1 MGVSKIHPIRFTL
14 SKVLN
19 YIMNPSKTEDG
30 KLLSAFQCTPDA
42 SAAEAEFK
50 MTAQLAEKMNREK
63 TKFSLSEKKNILA
76 YHMIQ
81 SFDADDNLTPEQVH
95 EIGRE
100 WAEEVL
106 GGKFEYVIATHT
118 DTNNLHNHIIF
129 NAVSVE
135 DWNKWHMRHEGE
147 FVQQKNDVVRRRHG
161 LNITQAKQNERTKN
175 PKYHQSFRQQIRKS
189 INECIRE
196 SDNFEEFKQHL
207 ADHGVE
213 IKEGKYLSFRVEGQ
227 QRFTRDRS
235 LGDKFSRDAIEK
247 RIEKQHAYRNRVA
260 KMARSTKL
268 AATKELANTLLLM
281 RHENIQQFS
290 DFDSRMEALQH
301 DVLDCRMTMS
311 TLKDK
316 AHQHRQAV
324 QLIKLYNKLKPIA
337 EESEKK
343 SRVGFQKKRFD
354 KQHEK
359 ELQTF
364 EIAKAKLKQLG
375 LRTDISDKKL
385 ENMLENKEGE
395 IKQLE
400 ELIDQIAKRA
410 ANLAKAK
417 DVVARIEHGERFVF
431 ARDSLKY
438 EQDVKQEEKKKQQR
452 QEGQEL

>member
-14 SKVLN
+14 SKALN
-19 YIMNPSKTEDG
+19 YIMNPAKTEDG

-81 SFDADDNLTPEQVH
+81 SFDVDDNLTPEQVH
-95 EIGRE
+95 EIGKE

-129 NAVSVE
+129 NAVSIE
-135 DWNKWHMRHEGE
+135 DLSKWHTWNDAKLLRD
-147 FVQQKNDVVRRRHG
+147 KNDLVRRRHG

-281 RHENIQQFS
+281 RHEHIQQFS

-301 DVLDCRMTMS
+301 DVLDCRTTMS

-324 QLIKLYNKLKPIA
+324 QLIQLYNKLKPIA

-395 IKQLE
+395 IKRLE

-410 ANLAKAK
+410 ADLEKAK
-417 DVVARIEHGERFVF
+417 DVVTRIEHGERFVF
-431 ARDSLKY
+431 ARDSSKH
-438 EQDVKQEEKKKQQR
+438 EQNVKQEEKKKQQR

>member
-1 MGVSKIHPIRFTL
+1 
-14 SKVLN
+14 
-19 YIMNPSKTEDG
+19 MNPAKTEDG
-30 KLLSAFQCTPDA
+30 KLVSTFQCTPDA
-42 SAAEAEFK
+42 VIAAKEFQTTAE
-50 MTAQLAEKMNREK
+50 LADSIKNEKQKYSQSGRR
-63 TKFSLSEKKNILA
+63 SILA

-81 SFDADDNLTPEQVH
+81 SFDIDDNLTPEQVH
-95 EIGRE
+95 EIGKE

-129 NAVSVE
+129 NSVSVE

-161 LNITQAKQNERTKN
+161 LNITQVKQSERTKN
-175 PKYHQSFRQQIRKS
+175 PKYHQSFRQQVRKS

-196 SDNFEEFKQHL
+196 SDSFEEFKQHL
-207 ADHGVE
+207 ADRGVE
-213 IKEGKYLSFRVEGQ
+213 MKEGKYLSFRVEGQ

-235 LGDKFSRDAIEK
+235 LGDKFSRAAIEK

-301 DVLDCRMTMS
+301 DILDCRTTIS

-316 AHQHRQAV
+316 VHQHRQAV
-324 QLIKLYNKLKPIA
+324 QLIQLYNRLKPIA

-385 ENMLENKEGE
+385 ENMLEDKEGE

-417 DVVARIEHGERFVF
+417 DVVIRIEHGERFVF
-431 ARDSLKY
+431 ARDSSKY

>member
-1 MGVSKIHPIRFTL
+1 
-14 SKVLN
+14 
-19 YIMNPSKTEDG
+19 MNPAKTEDG
-30 KLLSAFQCTPDA
+30 KLVSAFQCTPDA
-42 SAAEAEFK
+42 VIAAKEFQTTAE
-50 MTAQLAEKMNREK
+50 LADSIKNEKQKYSQSGRRA
-63 TKFSLSEKKNILA
+63 ILA

-81 SFDADDNLTPEQVH
+81 SFDVDDNLTPEQVH
-95 EIGRE
+95 EIGKE

-147 FVQQKNDVVRRRHG
+147 FIQQKNDVVRRRHG

-207 ADHGVE
+207 ADRGVE
-213 IKEGKYLSFRVEGQ
+213 MKEGKYLSFRVEGQ

-235 LGDKFSRDAIEK
+235 LGDKFSRAAIEK

-290 DFDSRMEALQH
+290 DFDSRMETLKH
-301 DVLDCRMTMS
+301 DVLDCRTTMS

-324 QLIKLYNKLKPIA
+324 KLIQLYNRLKPIA

-364 EIAKAKLKQLG
+364 EIAKAKLKQFG

-400 ELIDQIAKRA
+400 ELVDQIAKRA
-410 ANLAKAK
+410 ADLAKAK
-417 DVVARIEHGERFVF
+417 DVVTRIEHGERFVF
-431 ARDSLKY
+431 ARDSSKY

>member
-1 MGVSKIHPIRFTL
+1 
-14 SKVLN
+14 
-19 YIMNPSKTEDG
+19 MNPAKTEDG
-30 KLLSAFQCTPDA
+30 KLVSAFQCTPDA
-42 SAAEAEFK
+42 VIAAKEFQTTAE
-50 MTAQLAEKMNREK
+50 LADSIKNEKQKYSQSGRR
-63 TKFSLSEKKNILA
+63 SILA

-81 SFDADDNLTPEQVH
+81 SFDVDDNLTPEQVH
-95 EIGRE
+95 EIGKE

-118 DTNNLHNHIIF
+118 DTSNLHNHIIF
-129 NAVSVE
+129 NSVSVE

-161 LNITQAKQNERTKN
+161 LNITQAKQNKRTKN
-175 PKYHQSFRQQIRKS
+175 PKYHQSFRQQIRKN

-196 SDNFEEFKQHL
+196 SDSFEEFKQHL
-207 ADHGVE
+207 ADRGVE
-213 IKEGKYLSFRVEGQ
+213 MKEGKYLSFRVEGQ

-301 DVLDCRMTMS
+301 DVLDCRTTMS

-324 QLIKLYNKLKPIA
+324 QLIQLYNRLKPIA

-417 DVVARIEHGERFVF
+417 DVVTRIEHGERFVF
-431 ARDSLKY
+431 ARDSSKY

>member
-1 MGVSKIHPIRFTL
+1 
-14 SKVLN
+14 
-19 YIMNPSKTEDG
+19 MNPAKTEDG
-30 KLLSAFQCTPDA
+30 KLVSAFQCTPDA
-42 SAAEAEFK
+42 VIAAKEFQTTAE
-50 MTAQLAEKMNREK
+50 LADSIKNEKQKYSQSGRRA
-63 TKFSLSEKKNILA
+63 ILA

-81 SFDADDNLTPEQVH
+81 SFDVDDNLTPEQVH
-95 EIGRE
+95 EIGKE

-135 DWNKWHMRHEGE
+135 DLNKWHMRHEGE
-147 FVQQKNDVVRRRHG
+147 FIQQKNDVVRRRHG
-161 LNITQAKQNERTKN
+161 LNITQAKQNERAKN
-175 PKYHQSFRQQIRKS
+175 PKHHQSFRQQIRKS
-189 INECIRE
+189 INKCIRE
-196 SDNFEEFKQHL
+196 SDSFEEFKQHL

-213 IKEGKYLSFRVEGQ
+213 MKEGKYLSFRVEGQ

-301 DVLDCRMTMS
+301 DVLDCRTTMS

-324 QLIKLYNKLKPIA
+324 QMIQLYNRLKPIA

-400 ELIDQIAKRA
+400 DLIDQIAKRA
-410 ANLAKAK
+410 AELAKAK
-417 DVVARIEHGERFVF
+417 DVVTRIEHGERFVF
-431 ARDSLKY
+431 ARDSSKY

>member
-1 MGVSKIHPIRFTL
+1 
-14 SKVLN
+14 
-19 YIMNPSKTEDG
+19 MNPAKTEDG
-30 KLLSAFQCTPDA
+30 KLVSAFQCTPDA
-42 SAAEAEFK
+42 VIAAKEFQTTAE
-50 MTAQLAEKMNREK
+50 LAESIKNEK
-63 TKFSLSEKKNILA
+63 QKYSQSGRRSILA

-81 SFDADDNLTPEQVH
+81 SFDVDDNLTPEQVH
-95 EIGRE
+95 EIGKE

-129 NAVSVE
+129 NSVSVE
-135 DWNKWHMRHEGE
+135 NWNKWHMRHEGE

-301 DVLDCRMTMS
+301 DVLDCRTTMS

-316 AHQHRQAV
+316 VHQHRQAV
-324 QLIKLYNKLKPIA
+324 QLIQLYNNLKPIA

-417 DVVARIEHGERFVF
+417 DVVTRIEHGERFVF
-431 ARDSLKY
+431 ARDSSKY

>member
-1 MGVSKIHPIRFTL
+1 
-14 SKVLN
+14 
-19 YIMNPSKTEDG
+19 MNPAKTEDG
-30 KLLSAFQCTPDA
+30 KLVSAFQCTPEA
-42 SAAEAEFK
+42 VIAAKEFQTTAE
-50 MTAQLAEKMNREK
+50 LADSIKNEKQKYSQSGRRA
-63 TKFSLSEKKNILA
+63 ILA

-81 SFDADDNLTPEQVH
+81 SFDVDDNLTPEQVH
-95 EIGRE
+95 EIGKE

-147 FVQQKNDVVRRRHG
+147 FIQQKNDVVRRRHG

-207 ADHGVE
+207 ADRGVE
-213 IKEGKYLSFRVEGQ
+213 MKEGKYLSFRVEGQ

-235 LGDKFSRDAIEK
+235 LGDKFSRAAIEK

-290 DFDSRMEALQH
+290 DFDSRMETLKH
-301 DVLDCRMTMS
+301 DVLDCRTTMS

-324 QLIKLYNKLKPIA
+324 KLIQLYNRLKPIA

-400 ELIDQIAKRA
+400 ELVDQIAKRA
-410 ANLAKAK
+410 ADLAKAK
-417 DVVARIEHGERFVF
+417 DVVTRIEHGERFVF
-431 ARDSLKY
+431 ARDSSKY
-438 EQDVKQEEKKKQQR
+438 EQDVTQEEKKKQQR

>member
-1 MGVSKIHPIRFTL
+1 
-14 SKVLN
+14 
-19 YIMNPSKTEDG
+19 MNPAKTEDG
-30 KLLSAFQCTPDA
+30 KLVSAFQCTPDA
-42 SAAEAEFK
+42 VIAAKEFQTTAE
-50 MTAQLAEKMNREK
+50 LADSIKNEKQKYSQSGRR
-63 TKFSLSEKKNILA
+63 SILA

-81 SFDADDNLTPEQVH
+81 SFDVDDNLTPEQAH
-95 EIGRE
+95 EIGKE

-129 NAVSVE
+129 NSVSVE

-161 LNITQAKQNERTKN
+161 LNITQAKRNERAKN
-175 PKYHQSFRQQIRKS
+175 PKHHQSFRQQIRKS

-196 SDNFEEFKQHL
+196 SDSFEEFKQHL
-207 ADHGVE
+207 AEHGVE
-213 IKEGKYLSFRVEGQ
+213 MKEGKYLSFRVEGQ

-235 LGDKFSRDAIEK
+235 LGDKFSRDTIEK

-290 DFDSRMEALQH
+290 DFDSRMETLKH
-301 DVLDCRMTMS
+301 DVLDCRTTMS

-324 QLIKLYNKLKPIA
+324 QLIQLYNRLKPIA

-410 ANLAKAK
+410 ADLAKAK
-417 DVVARIEHGERFVF
+417 DVVTRIERGERFVF
-431 ARDSLKY
+431 ARDSSKY
-438 EQDVKQEEKKKQQR
+438 EQDVKQEEKKKRQR

>member
-1 MGVSKIHPIRFTL
+1 
-14 SKVLN
+14 
-19 YIMNPSKTEDG
+19 MNPAKTEDG
-30 KLLSAFQCTPDA
+30 KLVSAFQCTPDA
-42 SAAEAEFK
+42 VIAAKEFQTTAE
-50 MTAQLAEKMNREK
+50 LADSIKNEKQKYSQSGRR
-63 TKFSLSEKKNILA
+63 SILA

-81 SFDADDNLTPEQVH
+81 SFDVDDNLTPEQVH
-95 EIGRE
+95 EIGKE

-129 NAVSVE
+129 NSVSVE

-235 LGDKFSRDAIEK
+235 LGDKFSRAAIEK

-301 DVLDCRMTMS
+301 DVLDCRTTMS

-324 QLIKLYNKLKPIA
+324 QLIQLYNRLKPIA

-385 ENMLENKEGE
+385 ENMLENREGE

-417 DVVARIEHGERFVF
+417 DVVTRIEHGERFVF
-431 ARDSLKY
+431 ARDSSKY

>member
-1 MGVSKIHPIRFTL
+1 
-14 SKVLN
+14 
-19 YIMNPSKTEDG
+19 MNPAKTEDG
-30 KLLSAFQCTPDA
+30 KLVSAFQCTPDA
-42 SAAEAEFK
+42 VIAAKEFQTTAE
-50 MTAQLAEKMNREK
+50 LAESIKNEK
-63 TKFSLSEKKNILA
+63 QKYSQSGRRSILA

-81 SFDADDNLTPEQVH
+81 SFDVDDNLTPEQVH
-95 EIGRE
+95 EIGKE

-129 NAVSVE
+129 NSVSVE
-135 DWNKWHMRHEGE
+135 NWNKWHMRHEGE

-301 DVLDCRMTMS
+301 DVLDCRTTMS

-316 AHQHRQAV
+316 VHQHRQAV
-324 QLIKLYNKLKPIA
+324 QLIQLYNNLKPIA

-417 DVVARIEHGERFVF
+417 DVVTRIEHGERFVF
-431 ARDSLKY
+431 SRDSSKY

>member
-1 MGVSKIHPIRFTL
+1 MGVSKIHSIRFTL
-14 SKVLN
+14 SKALN

-81 SFDADDNLTPEQVH
+81 SFDVDDNLTPEQVH
-95 EIGRE
+95 EIGKE

-129 NAVSVE
+129 NAVSIE
-135 DWNKWHMRHEGE
+135 DLSKWHTWNDAKLLRD
-147 FVQQKNDVVRRRHG
+147 KNDLVRRRHG

-301 DVLDCRMTMS
+301 DVLDYRMTMS

-316 AHQHRQAV
+316 AYQQRQAV
-324 QLIKLYNKLKPIA
+324 QLIQLYNKLKPIA

-400 ELIDQIAKRA
+400 KLIEQIAKRA
-410 ANLAKAK
+410 AELEKAK
-417 DVVARIEHGERFVF
+417 DVVIQIEHGERFVF
-431 ARDSLKY
+431 ARDSSKY

>member
-1 MGVSKIHPIRFTL
+1 
-14 SKVLN
+14 
-19 YIMNPSKTEDG
+19 MNPAKTEDG
-30 KLLSAFQCTPDA
+30 KLVSDFQCTPDA
-42 SAAEAEFK
+42 VIAAKEFQTTAE
-50 MTAQLAEKMNREK
+50 LADSIKNEKQKYSQSGRK
-63 TKFSLSEKKNILA
+63 AILA

-81 SFDADDNLTPEQVH
+81 SFDVNDNLTPEQVH
-95 EIGRE
+95 EIGKE

>member
-1 MGVSKIHPIRFTL
+1 
-14 SKVLN
+14 
-19 YIMNPSKTEDG
+19 MNPAKTEDG
-30 KLLSAFQCTPDA
+30 KLVSAFQCTPDA
-42 SAAEAEFK
+42 VIAAKEFQTTAE
-50 MTAQLAEKMNREK
+50 LADSIKNEKQKYSQSGRK
-63 TKFSLSEKKNILA
+63 AILA

-81 SFDADDNLTPEQVH
+81 SFDVNDNLTPEQVH
-95 EIGRE
+95 EIGKE

-161 LNITQAKQNERTKN
+161 LNITQAKQNKRTKN

-196 SDNFEEFKQHL
+196 SDSFEEFKQHL
-207 ADHGVE
+207 ADRGVE

-227 QRFTRDRS
+227 QRFTRDKS

-247 RIEKQHAYRNRVA
+247 RIEKQYAYRNRVA

-400 ELIDQIAKRA
+400 ELIDRIAKCA

-431 ARDSLKY
+431 ARDSSKY

-452 QEGQEL
+452 REGQEL

>member
-1 MGVSKIHPIRFTL
+1 
-14 SKVLN
+14 
-19 YIMNPSKTEDG
+19 MNPAKTEDG
-30 KLLSAFQCTPDA
+30 KLVSAFQCTPDA
-42 SAAEAEFK
+42 VIAAKEFQTTAE
-50 MTAQLAEKMNREK
+50 LAESIKNEK
-63 TKFSLSEKKNILA
+63 QKYSQSGRRSILA

-81 SFDADDNLTPEQVH
+81 SFDVDDNLTPEQVH
-95 EIGRE
+95 EIGKE

-129 NAVSVE
+129 NSVSVE

-161 LNITQAKQNERTKN
+161 LNITQVKQSERTKN

-196 SDNFEEFKQHL
+196 SDSFEEFKQHL
-207 ADHGVE
+207 ADRGVE
-213 IKEGKYLSFRVEGQ
+213 MKEGKYLSFRVEGQ

-235 LGDKFSRDAIEK
+235 LGDKFSRAA
-247 RIEKQHAYRNRVA
+247 IEKQHAYRNRVA

-301 DVLDCRMTMS
+301 DVLDCRTTMS

-316 AHQHRQAV
+316 VHQHRQAV
-324 QLIKLYNKLKPIA
+324 QLIQLYNKLKPIA

-354 KQHEK
+354 KQYEK

-400 ELIDQIAKRA
+400 KLIEQIAKRA
-410 ANLAKAK
+410 AELEKAK
-417 DVVARIEHGERFVF
+417 DVVIRIEHGERFVF
-431 ARDSLKY
+431 ARDSSKY